1 MITFGIIGA
10 GRLGTN
16 HATNIAQMDGA
27 KLTAVYDI
35 DPAKAKVF
43 NEQYGAVICN
53 SADELANMVDAV
65 LVASPSDCHLEGVT
79 AAVKANKPVFSEK
92 PLCRTAEQSA
102 AYKELVKDYKQVY
115 GIGYVRRY
123 MAKTQIAKKL
133 LDENTLGTLKFC
145 NVDLP
150 FGAFKR
156 MYGDWFADYKRSGGV
171 ILDMLAHHID
181 LANWFF
187 GKPVRVYA
195 QSMLLDPKQEL
206 PSDYVSMTVTYE
218 SGVIVN
224 MMCSWQRFGR
234 SNEMMEIYGD
244 KGSLTLDG
252 STQLKIARLGAEEVE
267 VIEAEEVQKGSS
279 MNNVNTGNG
288 FYNELA
294 AFVDCIN
301 NKKVFTPGIPEGFM
315 SFAVAEAAMRSAE
328 TNQVV
333 EIKY

>member
-1 MITFGIIGA
+1 MITIGIIGA
-10 GRLGTN
+10 GRLGTT
-16 HATNIAQMDGA
+16 HAGNIERIDGI
-27 KLTAVYDI
+27 KLAAVYDI
-35 DPAKAKVF
+35 NPEKAQVF
-43 NEQYGAVICN
+43 NEKYGAVICN
-53 SADELANMVDAV
+53 SADELANMVDV
-65 LVASPSDCHLEGVT
+65 VVVASPSDCHLEGVQ

-92 PLCRTAEQSA
+92 PFCRTAEQA
-102 AYKELVKDYKQVY
+102 DAIVDLFKNYDKTY
-115 GIGYVRRY
+115 GIGFVRRH
-123 MAKTQIAKKL
+123 MLKTQMVKKM
-133 LDENTLGTLKFC
+133 LDENIIGTLKFC

-150 FGAFKR
+150 FGAFRR

-171 ILDMLAHHID
+171 ILDMLAHHMD

-234 SNEMMEIYGD
+234 SNEMMEIYGE
-244 KGSLTLDG
+244 KGSITLDG
-252 STQLKIARLGAEEVE
+252 TKEIKIAKLGCDEVE
-267 VIEAEEVQKGSS
+267 IVNADEALNSS
-279 MNNVNTGNG
+279 GVNNVNTGNG
-288 FYNELA
+288 FCNELSEFIECVKA
-294 AFVDCIN
+294 NRIYS
-301 NKKVFTPGIPEGFM
+301 PGRPEAIV

>member
-1 MITFGIIGA
+1 MINFGIIGA
-10 GRLGTN
+10 GRLGTT
-16 HATNIAQMDGA
+16 HAKNIAQMDGV
-27 KLTAVYDI
+27 KLAAVYDI
-35 DPAKAKVF
+35 DPAKAQVF
-43 NEQYGAVICN
+43 NEEYGAVICN
-53 SADELANMVDAV
+53 SADELANMVDIV
-65 LVASPSDCHLEGVT
+65 VVASPSDCHIEGVR
-79 AAVKANKPVFSEK
+79 AAVKADKPVFSEK
-92 PLCRTAEQSA
+92 PLCRFAEQA
-102 AYKELVKDYKQVY
+102 AEYKELLKDYQKPF

-123 MAKTQIAKKL
+123 MPKTIIAKKL

-181 LANWFF
+181 LANMFF

-206 PSDYVSMTVTYE
+206 PSDYVSMTVTYAN
-218 SGVIVN
+218 GVIVN

-244 KGSLTLDG
+244 KAALTLDG
-252 STQLKIARLGAEEVE
+252 TTEIKIARLGAENIE
-267 VIEAEEVQKGSS
+267 VIKAEDVQFSS
-279 MNNVNTGNG
+279 AVNNVNTGNG

-294 AFVDCIN
+294 AFVECVKN
-301 NKKVFTPGIPEGFM
+301 NKPFTPGIPEAFV

-333 EIKY
+333 EINY